1 MDKETVAPAYDERVP
16 GNENEQLTAT
26 RSVDK
31 PHKWF
36 YYKSRQMHPLLEIR
50 GMAALGRESDYEGCK
65 GASRELIT
73 VYENSLSWASYA
85 LGTFRHA
92 SYILQYLKNLR
103 EGESFKEGKDRD
115 KDRNTLGQM
124 ETEKDGQGIE
134 LTDILPSPKACDVW
148 PSLGY

>member
-1 MDKETVAPAYDERVP
+1 MAPAYNERVP
-16 GNENEQLTAT
+16 GNENKQLKAT

-50 GMAALGRESDYEGCK
+50 GMAALGRESDYEGRK

-73 VYENSLSWASYA
+73 VYENPFSWASYA

-92 SYILQYLKNLR
+92 NYILQYLKNLR
-103 EGESFKEGKDRD
+103 ERESFKEGKDRD
-115 KDRNTLGQM
+115 KDRNTLGQT

-134 LTDILPSPKACDVW
+134 QTSHPPQKHVMC
-148 PSLGY
+148 GRH